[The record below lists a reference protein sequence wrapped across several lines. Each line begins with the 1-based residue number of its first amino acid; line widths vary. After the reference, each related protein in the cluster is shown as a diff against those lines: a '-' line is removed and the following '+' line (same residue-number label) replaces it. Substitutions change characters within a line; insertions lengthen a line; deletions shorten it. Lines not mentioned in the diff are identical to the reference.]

1 MGQQRHMA
9 AIRKGIISTLPL
21 TIVGSFFTILSNMP
35 IPAVAH
41 FLAPLSINIRYTFS
55 FYCWYFV
62 VIRHFW
68 DSLFTG
74 AVL

>member
-21 TIVGSFFTILSNMP
+21 TLVGSFFTILSNMP

-41 FLAPLSINIRYTFS
+41 FLAPYQ
-55 FYCWYFV
+55 
-62 VIRHFW
+62 
-68 DSLFTG
+68 
-74 AVL
+74 